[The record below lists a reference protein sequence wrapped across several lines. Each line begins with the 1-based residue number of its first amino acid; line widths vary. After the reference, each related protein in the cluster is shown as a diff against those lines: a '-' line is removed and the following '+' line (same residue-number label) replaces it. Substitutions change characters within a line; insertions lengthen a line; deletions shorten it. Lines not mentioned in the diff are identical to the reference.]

1 MSNVPGPAA
10 ARLPAPDA
18 SAAAPDASAAA
29 PATGGWRA
37 LWPELIITCAMVTVT
52 AVAAYGYAG
61 SAAAFATVIA
71 WAVVILILLRALVPG
86 TPAEF
91 AAQDENG
98 QPAGEGSYIGFW
110 RKRGLLVDATTNMRS
125 YDADLRPTL
134 QHLLAARLAERHGV
148 SLYADPEAA
157 RRLLLAGEPDDGLW
171 YWLDPARPAEQ
182 RSTRQG
188 IPQRTLSEIID
199 RLERL

>member
-1 MSNVPGPAA
+1 MTSEPGAHTGGQADPGATATATAA
-10 ARLPAPDA
+10 
-18 SAAAPDASAAA
+18 
-29 PATGGWRA
+29 GGWRS
-37 LWPELIITCAMVTVT
+37 LRPELLITCVMVIAT

-61 SAAAFATVIA
+61 FVAAFATMIA
-71 WAVVILILLRALVPG
+71 WAVVVLILLRALVPV
-86 TPAEF
+86 TPAQL
-91 AAQDENG
+91 AGRDENR
-98 QPAGEGSYIGFW
+98 QLHGEGSYIGFW
-110 RKRGLLVDATTNMRS
+110 RKRGVLVDASINMRS

-148 SLYADPEAA
+148 SLYTDPEAA

-171 YWLDPARPAEQ
+171 YWLDPGRPAEQ

-188 IPQRTLSEIID
+188 IPQRTLTAIID

>member
-1 MSNVPGPAA
+1 MSGMPGERADGQ
-10 ARLPAPDA
+10 PDPGA
-18 SAAAPDASAAA
+18 SAAATVA
-29 PATGGWRA
+29 GGWRA
-37 LWPELIITCAMVTVT
+37 LRPELIIIVIMVIST

-61 SAAAFATVIA
+61 SAAAFATLAV
-71 WAVVILILLRALVPG
+71 WAVVILVLFRVLVQV
-86 TPAEF
+86 TPAQYASHEEDR
-91 AAQDENG
+91 QLHS
-98 QPAGEGSYIGFW
+98 QGSYIGFW
-110 RKRGLLVDATTNMRS
+110 RKRGVLVDASINMRS

-157 RRLLLAGEPDDGLW
+157 RRLLLAGEPDDALW
-171 YWLDPARPAEQ
+171 YWLDPARPPEQ

-188 IPQRTLSEIID
+188 IPQRTLTAIID

>member
-1 MSNVPGPAA
+1 MTGAGRGRRADGQPDAGAGAA
-10 ARLPAPDA
+10 ATE
-18 SAAAPDASAAA
+18 SQ
-29 PATGGWRA
+29 GWRA
-37 LWPELIITCAMVTVT
+37 LRPELSITFIMVIST
-52 AVAAYGYAG
+52 AIAAYGYAG
-61 SAAAFATVIA
+61 FAAAIGTLTA
-71 WAVVILILLRALVPG
+71 WAIVIVILLRALVPV
-86 TPAEF
+86 TPAKS
-91 AAQDENG
+91 ASDEDR
-98 QPAGEGSYIGFW
+98 QLHSQGSYIGFW
-110 RKRGLLVDATTNMRS
+110 RKRGVLVDAAINMRS

-157 RRLLLAGEPDDGLW
+157 RRLLLAGEPDDTLW

-188 IPQRTLSEIID
+188 IPQRTLTAIID

>member
-1 MSNVPGPAA
+1 MTDMPSEHADGQRRPDARGSVPAA
-10 ARLPAPDA
+10 E
-18 SAAAPDASAAA
+18 
-29 PATGGWRA
+29 TGGWKA
-37 LWPELIITCAMVTVT
+37 LRPELVITLIMVIST
-52 AVAAYGYAG
+52 AAAAYGYAG
-61 SAAAFATVIA
+61 FAAGFGTLTA
-71 WAVVILILLRALVPG
+71 WAVVILVLLRVLVPV
-86 TPAEF
+86 TPAKS
-91 AAQDENG
+91 ASHDEDS
-98 QPAGEGSYIGFW
+98 QLHSQASYIGFW
-110 RKRGLLVDATTNMRS
+110 RKRGVLVDASINMRS

-157 RRLLLAGEPDDGLW
+157 RRLLLAGEPDDALW

-188 IPQRTLSEIID
+188 IPQRTLTAIID

>member
-1 MSNVPGPAA
+1 MTGVGRERADSQRQPNSAAVAPAA
-10 ARLPAPDA
+10 E
-18 SAAAPDASAAA
+18 
-29 PATGGWRA
+29 TGGWRA
-37 LWPELIITCAMVTVT
+37 LRPELVIIFIMVIST

-61 SAAAFATVIA
+61 FAAAFGTLTA
-71 WAVVILILLRALVPG
+71 WAIVILVLLRALVPV
-86 TPAEF
+86 TPAKS
-91 AAQDENG
+91 ASDDEDR
-98 QPAGEGSYIGFW
+98 QLHSQGSYIGFW
-110 RKRGLLVDATTNMRS
+110 RKRGVLVDASINMRS

-157 RRLLLAGEPDDGLW
+157 RRLLLAGEPDDTLW

-188 IPQRTLSEIID
+188 IPQRTLTAIID